1 LDASG
6 CPGGAE
12 FSGDLRVNRIIRK
25 SKPIFRRMVQYSVHR
40 IGLGFRR
47 LWDFLWLHGLLV
59 GSNQR
64 SM

>member
-12 FSGDLRVNRIIRK
+12 FSGDLRVNWIIRK

-40 IGLGFRR
+40 
-47 LWDFLWLHGLLV
+47 LWDFLWLHGLLI